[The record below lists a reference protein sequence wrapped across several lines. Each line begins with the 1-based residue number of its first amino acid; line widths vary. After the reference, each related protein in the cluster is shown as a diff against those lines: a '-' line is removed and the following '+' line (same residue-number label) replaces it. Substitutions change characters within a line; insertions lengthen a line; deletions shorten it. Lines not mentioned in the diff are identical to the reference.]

1 MARITLILIVVSL
14 SILARCS
21 DWKFLGTDLKGN
33 TYYIDPGSILTDGD
47 TRTFW
52 IHKRLKK
59 PRAVDKIIIY
69 AIKSQVSINCTKR
82 TSRILIVQTLDSKGN
97 QVHYRDF
104 SKDTPDNLI
113 ILDTID
119 DTMRQYVCSMKN
131 SAE

>member
-1 MARITLILIVVSL
+1 MARVTLILIVVSL
-14 SILARCS
+14 STLVTCS

-33 TYYIDPGSILTDGD
+33 TYYIDPRSILTDGD

-52 IHKRLKK
+52 IHKRFKK
-59 PRAVDKIIIY
+59 PRVLDNIIIY
-69 AIKSQVSINCTKR
+69 AVKSQVSINCTKR

-97 QVHYRDF
+97 QIHYKDF
-104 SKDTPDNLI
+104 SKDTSDNLI

-119 DTMRQYVCSMKN
+119 DTMRQYVCSTKN